1 MYTIGFGSTDPGISS
16 CSPDQLGST
25 AFEDGGSFGGG
36 PGGGSGGRNFLEIDE
51 GTLAAVA
58 ESTGG
63 EYFRAEDADSLVA
76 VFAELP
82 RRVGSSTEEQEISAW
97 FALAAAVLAVAA
109 TTLGLLWNRAS

>member
-1 MYTIGFGSTDPGISS
+1 MLAGPARQHGLRRTAGPSAAAAGRR
-16 CSPDQLGST
+16 SP
-25 AFEDGGSFGGG
+25 
-36 PGGGSGGRNFLEIDE
+36 GGRNFLEIDE

-63 EYFRAEDADSLVA
+63 EYFRAEDADSLVE

-82 RRVGSSTEEQEISAW
+82 RRVGSTTEEQEISVW

-109 TTLGLLWNRAS
+109 TSLGLLWNRTS